1 MFSSSDLLI
10 RSNRLVCPATGRDGA
25 GSVAI
30 HADRIV
36 DAGPDVD
43 DGAAQTIDLCDA
55 VLLPGLIDLHAH
67 PARSGSIFGIDPD
80 ECMLR
85 RGVTTVL
92 SQGDAGAANWQAYV
106 DDTIRPSRT
115 RVLMAINLSRIG
127 ETSEAGCFA
136 NLDDADLDACVAA
149 IDSCREH
156 VWGIAVNAS
165 HHACGR
171 SDPRKVVRRGLEAAR
186 QTGLSI
192 LYGMRRPEDWSF
204 EKQMRQLRPGDV
216 VTYCFRRQPHCI
228 VEHGR
233 VHPAIRE
240 ARERGI
246 LFDVGHGTTSF
257 SFEVAERAIAEGF
270 IPDTISTDLQRKHL
284 FMTPTHGLPLVMSKL
299 RAAGMSEAD
308 VFAAVTSRPAK
319 ILGCEAAIGSL
330 SPGSY
335 ADLTVLQWHADAPPL
350 QDCHGAQRQGS
361 FWTAEWCVR
370 EGVVFQSE
378 RSIEKG
384 PI

>member
-1 MFSSSDLLI
+1 MPSPNDLLI
-10 RSNRLVCPATGRDGA
+10 RSTRLVCPATGQDGP

-30 HADRIV
+30 RAGRIV
-36 DAGPDVD
+36 TIRPDLHGDAKQV
-43 DGAAQTIDLCDA
+43 IDLTDSI
-55 VLLPGLIDLHAH
+55 LLPGLIDLHAH
-67 PARSGSIFGIDPD
+67 PARSGSIFGVDPD

-106 DDTIRPSRT
+106 NDTIRPSRT

-127 ETSEAGCFA
+127 ETSEAGCCA
-136 NLDDADLDACVAA
+136 NLDDANIEACVDAVE
-149 IDSCREH
+149 SCREH

-171 SDPRKVVRRGLEAAR
+171 SDPREVVRRGLEAAR
-186 QTGLSI
+186 RTGLPI

-204 EKQMRQLRPGDV
+204 EEQMRQLRPGDV

-228 VEHGR
+228 VANGR

-246 LFDVGHGTTSF
+246 LFDVGHGTNSF

-270 IPDTISTDLQRKHL
+270 IPDTISTDLQRQHL
-284 FMTPTHGLPLVMSKL
+284 FMTPTHDLPLVMSKL
-299 RAAGMSEAD
+299 LAAGMPESD

-319 ILGCEAAIGSL
+319 ILRREADIGSL
-330 SPGSY
+330 FPGSC
-335 ADLTVLQWHADAPPL
+335 ADLTVLQWHIEPIPL
-350 QDCHGAQRQGS
+350 QDCHGVERQGG
-361 FWTAEWCVR
+361 FWTAEWSVR
-370 EGVVFQSE
+370 EGVVFRRES
-378 RSIEKG
+378 STEKG